1 MAAAAPK
8 AAPKE
13 TEEGGEKK
21 KSPIIKIAIFVVA
34 GIALI
39 GTGFGSAILF
49 MKLASPADENPL
61 AIVIEKKK
69 DATETAAAAATAA
82 DAENAGKPKKV
93 KVSDV
98 AAATDK
104 KGEGEKK
111 PTEGEKKPAEGEKKA
126 DGKSDSKGKAIPEEE
141 KFVTSYYEFPANFT
155 TNLRNSRKFIQAGLG
170 VGTQYDATVIE
181 NLKKHELAIRSEV
194 LLILSNQTEA
204 DLAGI
209 DNRKKVQ
216 DQIKDGINKVLMERE
231 RFGGIENVFFTT
243 MVMQ

>member
-69 DATETAAAAATAA
+69 DATETAAAAATA
-82 DAENAGKPKKV
+82 
-93 KVSDV
+93 
-98 AAATDK
+98 
-104 KGEGEKK
+104 
-111 PTEGEKKPAEGEKKA
+111 
-126 DGKSDSKGKAIPEEE
+126 
-141 KFVTSYYEFPANFT
+141 
-155 TNLRNSRKFIQAGLG
+155 
-170 VGTQYDATVIE
+170 
-181 NLKKHELAIRSEV
+181 RSP
-194 LLILSNQTEA
+194 
-204 DLAGI
+204 
-209 DNRKKVQ
+209 R
-216 DQIKDGINKVLMERE
+216 
-231 RFGGIENVFFTT
+231 
-243 MVMQ
+243 